1 MCASDEESE
10 SCPGTICPT
19 ETTDT
24 NVGEWTDWTSCQ
36 LSLDRKSAFQVRNR
50 DCSTTD
56 CNDALQES
64 QSCTHAG
71 LALGIY
77 QRFKVLF
84 LLFHFDA
91 LIYRQMY

>member
-56 CNDALQES
+56 CTDALQES

-84 LLFHFDA
+84 LLFFT
-91 LIYRQMY
+91 LML